1 MGTELHGPR
10 IPAGRR
16 VAWPRFR
23 ASKWY
28 LAKKLIM
35 REGRGIESQV
45 ISFTDRV
52 LDRAPCRCDSNLL
65 GYTMPG
71 PG

>member
-10 IPAGRR
+10 ISAGRR

-23 ASKWY
+23 VSMVPCKEVDNERRA
-28 LAKKLIM
+28 
-35 REGRGIESQV
+35 RVESQV

-52 LDRAPCRCDSNLL
+52 LDRAPCPCNSNLL
-65 GYTMPG
+65 G
-71 PG
+71 